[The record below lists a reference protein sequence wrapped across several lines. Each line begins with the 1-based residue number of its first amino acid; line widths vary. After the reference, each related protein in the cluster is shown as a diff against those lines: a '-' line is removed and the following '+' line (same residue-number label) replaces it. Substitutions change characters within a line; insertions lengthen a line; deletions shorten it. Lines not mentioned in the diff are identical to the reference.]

1 MNLGEN
7 KGEMKVWLYSGETTL
22 RILQEVLIGVVFIIK
37 QGEGRRME
45 VEGESLISVNIESK
59 VLALR
64 PGSGS
69 HLAPNNMI
77 FP

>member
-1 MNLGEN
+1 M
-7 KGEMKVWLYSGETTL
+7 WLYSREMTL

-37 QGEGRRME
+37 QGEGTGKRME

-59 VLALR
+59 VLAFR
-64 PGSGS
+64 PRSAS
-69 HLAPNNMI
+69 LLTPNNII

>member
-7 KGEMKVWLYSGETTL
+7 KGELKVWLYSGETTL
-22 RILQEVLIGVVFIIK
+22 RILQEVLTGVVFVIK
-37 QGEGRRME
+37 QGEGTGKRVE

-64 PGSGS
+64 PRSG
-69 HLAPNNMI
+69 AIKPQTI
-77 FP
+77 

>member
-22 RILQEVLIGVVFIIK
+22 RILQAVLTGVVFIIK
-37 QGEGRRME
+37 QGEGTGKRME
-45 VEGESLISVNIESK
+45 VKGESLISVTIESK

-64 PGSGS
+64 PRSG
-69 HLAPNNMI
+69 AI
-77 FP
+77 